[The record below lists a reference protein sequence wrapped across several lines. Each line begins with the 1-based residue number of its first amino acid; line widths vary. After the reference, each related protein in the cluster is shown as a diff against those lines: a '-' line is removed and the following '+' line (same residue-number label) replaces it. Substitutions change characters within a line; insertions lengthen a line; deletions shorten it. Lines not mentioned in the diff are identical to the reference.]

1 MEERGIFVQMNIDGT
16 VSVTDLLSKYFV
28 PPPIDI
34 EIRDFEADYVG
45 DLLQIIKENGETYFH
60 PDYDF
65 QEYSSLVLF
74 KKSLDVLSS
83 EEMNELER
91 FINNLLD
98 LIALYTEYHWKFVY
112 SQQQQTILQQ
122 DITNANEEI
131 KDILNVLS
139 MCEDL
144 SNSEFTLR
152 HRDEYG
158 SVMTPETT
166 QVNDEYK
173 QTMFDYYAQLKY
185 QNFLHRYKLSRLLTT
200 EETNLNIPIFKNNID
215 VATGTDIEMVIF
227 ALQQN
232 SINPSC
238 TTAYF
243 QELVSKLSN
252 YHGKYD
258 PLYEFNKIAVPK
270 MNEFIEDHA
279 HEKYKKKDKHLLL
292 FSMLRIFGYIPD
304 KPKLHVLTGDTDVK
318 EDFIKQ
324 LLKK

>member
-1 MEERGIFVQMNIDGT
+1 MTINRKVYF
-16 VSVTDLLSKYFV
+16 TDLLKKYFA
-28 PPPIDI
+28 PLPINLNVTDV
-34 EIRDFEADYVG
+34 EVNYVA
-45 DLLQIIKENGETYFH
+45 DLLQIPSEDGEKCFH

-65 QEYSSLVLF
+65 IEYSSKVLF
-74 KKSLDVLSS
+74 KKAS
-83 EEMNELER
+83 
-91 FINNLLD
+91 NLLD
-98 LIALYTEYHWKFVY
+98 LIILYTEYHWKFIY

-122 DITNANEEI
+122 EITNANEEI

-139 MCEDL
+139 MCDDL
-144 SNSEFTLR
+144 SNSEFALR

-158 SVMTPETT
+158 SVITAETT
-166 QVNDEYK
+166 QVNEDYK

-185 QNFLHRYKLSRLLTT
+185 QNFLHRYKLRSFLTP

-215 VATGTDIEMVIF
+215 TSTGTDIEMVIF
-227 ALQQN
+227 ALQQDG
-232 SINPSC
+232 INPNC

-292 FSMLRIFGYIPD
+292 FSILRIFGYIPD